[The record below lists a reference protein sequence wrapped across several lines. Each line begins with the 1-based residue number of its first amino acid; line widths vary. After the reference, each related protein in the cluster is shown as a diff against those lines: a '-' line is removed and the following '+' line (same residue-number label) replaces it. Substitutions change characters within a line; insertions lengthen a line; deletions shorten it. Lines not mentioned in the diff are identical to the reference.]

1 MYFHLHKRSANTWT
15 YAPVLTKFTQGPT
28 GPSCVLLAH
37 LNDCFRAFV
46 GAAHPFAYN
55 RPTLLLQHFICNGF
69 LYLIFFCEF
78 ALCHA
83 ACHIICAQTVYFF
96 LSGSIH
102 CLCSQF
108 AIALLCHTLRVAS
121 HHPPPSTII
130 LLLRLI
136 TPLLSAYSRRL
147 GSK

>member
-15 YAPVLTKFTQGPT
+15 YAPVLTKFTQCPT

-96 LSGSIH
+96 YREAYIVYAANLLSHS
-102 CLCSQF
+102 F
-108 AIALLCHTLRVAS
+108 ATHSAS
-121 HHPPPSTII
+121 RLTTHPPQP
-130 LLLRLI
+130 
-136 TPLLSAYSRRL
+136 
-147 GSK
+147 